1 MKSTT
6 NNTMSQNQPEPRTGN
21 PSKVSKP
28 FPWHILFFLGPALM
42 IYVTISVYPL
52 LDTLRLGLF
61 SENETGATFF
71 VGLQNYSNLLFNEFW
86 SEPFWNALKNNLLF
100 FAIHMALQNPIG
112 LLLAMLLSSPKLR
125 LSGTYRT
132 LIFMPTMLSVVII
145 GFVWQLLLSPLWG
158 ISEDFMYNIGLG
170 NYFDAWLGKESTALI
185 TLSLIS
191 VWQFVGIPMMLIY
204 AALLNIPE
212 DLTDAA
218 VVDGAKSRHVFWHIK
233 LPLLLPTISMVSILT
248 FVANFNAFELIYAV
262 KGALA
267 GPNFS
272 TDIMGT
278 LFYRTFFGFQ
288 LQQGS
293 PTMGAAVATLMFL
306 IILTG
311 VMIYLFFVQ
320 RRIQRFQL

>member
-1 MKSTT
+1 MMTHSDI
-6 NNTMSQNQPEPRTGN
+6 R
-21 PSKVSKP
+21 KP
-28 FPWHILFFLGPALM
+28 FPWHILVFLAPGLL
-42 IYVTISVYPL
+42 IYLTVSVYPL
-52 LDTLRLGLF
+52 LDTLRLGFF
-61 SENETGATFF
+61 SEDKSGATFF
-71 VGLQNYSNLLFNEFW
+71 VGMQNYANLLFSEVW
-86 SEPFWNALKNNLLF
+86 SEPFWNALKNNLMF
-100 FAIHMALQNPIG
+100 FVIHMLLQNPIG
-112 LLLAMLLSSPKLR
+112 LLLALLLSSPRLR

-132 LIFMPTMLSVVII
+132 LLFMPTMLSVVIV

-170 NYFDAWLGKESTALI
+170 DYFDAWLGKEGTALV

-212 DLTDAA
+212 DLNDAG
-218 VVDGAKSRHVFWHIK
+218 VVDGANSWQIFWNIK

-272 TDIMGT
+272 SDIMGT

-306 IILTG
+306 IILIG
-311 VMIYLFFVQ
+311 VAIYLFFVQ